1 MVKKNKTL
9 KKTNKKTFFD
19 KYKIDLRNVKNAGLA
34 KYGIAKPVNGSNYLA
49 SFSLY
54 SVEIYD
60 NSMRTIHSHDCD
72 ELGFVQDG
80 VIQVFIWKN
89 EKDYT
94 MTTVTKGN
102 LWFIPR
108 GTLHSLNNV
117 GDNNAVLRVAFN
129 SKTPSDNDISVLLNG
144 LPHYIKNEY
153 CGSPHSL
160 LKHFIG
166 PNTAYL
172 FAPYPKSEV
181 KFKTDQK
188 SPYLYKL
195 EDSKPDFYDKHLGK
209 IVSVDK
215 NKWTTLKDKNFSF
228 SHIYLQPNV
237 STQAFWYLNNDT
249 IYVIY
254 EGNAEIYMT
263 IPGQNNNNNKVLLQ
277 RENYYFVPCAT
288 QHVIRNSS
296 STSIL
301 KIAAFYSNDTFE
313 YYSLNQGL
321 LFFGE
326 PIIQS
331 NLITNKM
338 KPIGRSKY
346 QTLKRISKKLFKPSA
361 V

>member
-1 MVKKNKTL
+1 MVKKNNTF
-9 KKTNKKTFFD
+9 KKRIKKNYFE
-19 KYKIDLRNVKNAGLA
+19 KYKLDLRNIKKSGLEQ
-34 KYGIAKPVNGSNYLA
+34 YGSVQGADGSNYLA
-49 SFSLY
+49 SFSLF

-60 NSMRTIHSHDCD
+60 NSMRTIHSHQCD
-72 ELGFVQDG
+72 EFGFVQDG

-102 LWFIPR
+102 LWFIPK
-108 GTLHSLNNV
+108 GALHSLNNI
-117 GDNNAVLRVAFN
+117 GEKNAVLRIAFN
-129 SKTPSDNDISVLLNG
+129 SKTVLDNEIAVLLNG
-144 LPHYIKNEY
+144 LPQYIKNEY
-153 CGSPHSL
+153 CYSPHSL

-166 PNTAYL
+166 PNTSYL
-172 FAPYPKSEV
+172 FAPYPKNEV
-181 KFKTDQK
+181 TFKTDQK

-195 EDSKPDFYDKHLGK
+195 EDIKPDFYDKNLGK

-215 NKWTTLKDKNFSF
+215 NKWNTLKDKNFSF

-237 STQAFWYLNNDT
+237 STQAFWYMKNDT
-249 IYVIY
+249 IYVVY

-263 IPGQNNNNNKVLLQ
+263 IPGQNNNDNKVLLQ
-277 RENYYFVPCAT
+277 RDNYYFVPSAT

-296 STSIL
+296 STSVL

-313 YYSLNQGL
+313 YYSLDQGL
-321 LFFGE
+321 LFFGD

-338 KPIGRSKY
+338 KPLGRSKY
-346 QTLKRISKKLFKPSA
+346 KTLKKISKKLFKIS
-361 V
+361 

>member
-9 KKTNKKTFFD
+9 KNRKTYFE
-19 KYKIDLRNVKNAGLA
+19 KYKLDLRNIKKEGIA
-34 KYGIAKPVNGSNYLA
+34 KYGSAKVVNGSNYLA

-60 NSMRTIHSHDCD
+60 NSMRTIHCHECD
-72 ELGFVQDG
+72 ELGFVQEG
-80 VIQVFIWKN
+80 VIQVFLWKN

-102 LWFIPR
+102 LWCIPR

-117 GDNNAVLRVAFN
+117 GENNAVLRVSFN

-144 LPHYIKNEY
+144 LPQYIKNEY
-153 CGSPHSL
+153 CESPHSL
-160 LKHFIG
+160 LKNFIG
-166 PNTAYL
+166 PNTSYL

-181 KFKTDQK
+181 TFKTDQK
-188 SPYLYKL
+188 SDHLYKL
-195 EDSKPDFYDKHLGK
+195 ENSKPDFYDKYLGK

-215 NKWTTLKDKNFSF
+215 NKWPTLKDKNFSF
-228 SHIYLQPNV
+228 SNIYLQPNV

-263 IPGQNNNNNKVLLQ
+263 IPGQNNNNNKVSLQ
-277 RENYYFVPCAT
+277 KENYYFVPSAT

-338 KPIGRSKY
+338 KPLGRSKY
-346 QTLKRISKKLFKPSA
+346 KTFKKITQRLFKIS
-361 V
+361 